1 MAISIWPRA
10 FFVALVALFL
20 AWGPGQA
27 LAAEFFRSIDD
38 LPMAPGLTE
47 TVEQGVQFDSP
58 AGRIVTAVAQSGV
71 GNVPRIS
78 TIRAFYRRALPPLGW
93 VAGAADTYTREGE
106 RLTLR
111 FENAGGRIIVRVRLV
126 PAAAKQGS
134 K

>member
-1 MAISIWPRA
+1 MAISKLQRFILT
-10 FFVALVALFL
+10 ALVAALL
-20 AWGPGQA
+20 TGASGPA
-27 LAAEFFRSIDD
+27 RAEEFFRSIDD